1 MPGGSHGHAVCN
13 IEPISGK
20 KSIQLASVHSLVTL
34 TSGAFEPYA
43 FDVGLAWFSHCE
55 IHFDSGRAAAAY
67 SQRDFTVVAKQLH

>member
-34 TSGAFEPYA
+34 TSGAFEPYT
-43 FDVGLAWFSHCE
+43 FDVGLAIVKFT
-55 IHFDSGRAAAAY
+55 FDSGRAAAAY
-67 SQRDFTVVAKQLH
+67 SRRDFTVVAKQLH

>member
-43 FDVGLAWFSHCE
+43 FDVGLAIVNFTLTQVVQRRLTAGE
-55 IHFDSGRAAAAY
+55 IS
-67 SQRDFTVVAKQLH
+67 L